1 MELIAVTA
9 GGISVYTYGL
19 INLAA
24 ILAGLLAA
32 CGNFRLH
39 GQDWKR
45 LEDLLLWGLPLSL
58 LAGRLAYVL
67 CHWNEFSS
75 APLTTLCFWH
85 GGISYYGVIPALF
98 FTVFAY
104 CQIHGFNPWR
114 WMDLLIPAF
123 LLATAVQDLSLSSL
137 QTGAGT
143 SSLGGVAA
151 GSAWMEYIEFQF
163 RPLNV
168 QEMGHFH
175 SVMLRGAQA
184 EALVFLLISFISFWQ
199 SRHRTPWKDGSVA
212 LLGIGLVVF
221 IRFCCGLLV

>member
-58 LAGRLAYVL
+58 LAGRLTYVL

-114 WMDLLIPAF
+114 WMDP
-123 LLATAVQDLSLSSL
+123 SCHSR
-137 QTGAGT
+137 
-143 SSLGGVAA
+143 A
-151 GSAWMEYIEFQF
+151 GSQ
-163 RPLNV
+163 PLLPTD
-168 QEMGHFH
+168 GC
-175 SVMLRGAQA
+175 
-184 EALVFLLISFISFWQ
+184 
-199 SRHRTPWKDGSVA
+199 RHIFSWGSSCRLCLDGVY
-212 LLGIGLVVF
+212 
-221 IRFCCGLLV
+221 